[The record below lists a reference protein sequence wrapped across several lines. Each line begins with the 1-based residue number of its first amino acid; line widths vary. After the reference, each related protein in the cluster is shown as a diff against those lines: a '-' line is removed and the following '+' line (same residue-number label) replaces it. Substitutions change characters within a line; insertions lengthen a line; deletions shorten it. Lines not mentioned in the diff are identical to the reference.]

1 MKKALLIFPRE
12 RGKRVSTDTWRPF
25 PMLGLTVLASL
36 FPEDWDVSVVNEA
49 IEKVDLD
56 AQVDLVGL
64 TALTCVADRAYH
76 LSEEFRKRG
85 YRWSSGGYMPVF
97 CAKRQRPMPTPS

>member
-1 MKKALLIFPRE
+1 VKKALLVFPRE

-36 FPEDWDVSVVNEA
+36 FPEDWEITIVNEA

-56 AQVDLVGL
+56 AGVDLVGMRVL
-64 TALTCVADRAYH
+64 
-76 LSEEFRKRG
+76 
-85 YRWSSGGYMPVF
+85 SGG
-97 CAKRQRPMPTPS
+97 